1 MNVLK
6 KILIKYFGSDVNEED
21 SRNNDISIK
30 FKAKLMYRL
39 SKELALMLM
48 DVKPMDKQ
56 LVDFVLRKRYYEV
69 EAIADKVM
77 EDFSN
82 ENFPIEYNGDIETY
96 FFEDFIRKIKWV
108 ELSKQ

>member
-6 KILIKYFGSDVNEED
+6 KILKKYLGNDVNEED
-21 SRNNDISIK
+21 SRNNDISNK

-48 DVKPMDKQ
+48 EVKPMDKQ

-77 EDFSN
+77 EDLSN
-82 ENFPIEYNGDIETY
+82 ENIPYEYNGDIERY
-96 FFEDFIRKIKWV
+96 FVEKFIREIKWV
-108 ELSKQ
+108 EL